1 MLLVLLNMSNYSYGE
16 KSVQFCIVSPSY
28 NNAEYYQENIESVLK
43 QTYKN
48 WQMYIIDDNSTDNNA
63 ELIEQYIT
71 KHNLASQITLIKNKE
86 NMGAMAN
93 IYNAIHQY
101 CTDDMVV
108 GILDGDDLL
117 STQHALEKVA
127 KAYQSKDN
135 WLVYSQYQD
144 YSLKFILGWRKGK
157 LGCSGAFDQET
168 MDENLF
174 RESQWLSSHFRT
186 FYSWLFKKI
195 KRDDLLYKGKFIS
208 SAPDMAI
215 MFPMLEMASKGHI
228 EFIPEVLYTY
238 RRTAINED
246 KVRFKDQRFCD
257 GYIRRLNK
265 YQPLLKESSR

>member
-1 MLLVLLNMSNYSYGE
+1 MFKTFIIILLSLLFVHYAHAQENI
-16 KSVQFCIVSPSY
+16 KLCIVSPSY
-28 NNAEYYQENIESVLK
+28 NNAKYYQENIESVLK

-93 IYNAIHQY
+93 IYNVIHQY

-117 STQHALEKVA
+117 STKHALEKVA
-127 KAYQSKDN
+127 KAYRSKDN
-135 WLVYSQYQD
+135 WLVYSQYQ
-144 YSLKFILGWRKGK
+144 YYRSFSLFGWWKGK
-157 LGCSGAFDQET
+157 IGVSGAFDQER

-174 RESQWLSSHFRT
+174 RESEWLSSHFRT

-195 KRDDLLYKGKFIS
+195 QKDDLLYKGKFFS
-208 SAPDMAI
+208 STYDMA
-215 MFPMLEMASKGHI
+215 MMYPMLEMASKGHI
-228 EFIPEVLYTY
+228 KFIPEVLYLY
-238 RRTAINED
+238 RRTAINDD
-246 KVRFKDQRFCD
+246 KIRFKEQQFFDRT
-257 GYIRRLNK
+257 IRRLNK
-265 YQPLLKESSR
+265 YQPL